1 MDKTEESKETE
12 LKEIE
17 APSLLAGFKLTIVDQ
32 TGQHIKLGVVICEQ
46 ITELRDVLLENVNTC
61 FFTNY
66 YFEHLGKRLP
76 EFTELRSLDLSQ
88 DDRIFMR
95 EDEYTER
102 TAKSHLRRF
111 QEILYEPPVL

>member
-1 MDKTEESKETE
+1 MENTEVLNSNSETI
-12 LKEIE
+12 KEIE
-17 APSLLAGFKLTIVDQ
+17 AHSLMPGFKITIVDQ

-46 ITELRDVLLENVNTC
+46 IAELRDVLLENVNTC

-66 YFEHLGKRLP
+66 YFEHSGKRLP
-76 EFTELRSLDLSQ
+76 ESTELRSLDLGS

-102 TAKSHLRRF
+102 TSKAHLR
-111 QEILYEPPVL
+111 